1 MDQKFLEFWGH
12 FLINSAK
19 SMNQADEF
27 NAWIKKGFSGFS
39 GTSDQ
44 SSSQC
49 SEFAEIA
56 NLFRKLYGL
65 DQFSENSSEYQDMAK
80 EAGEKFKNSFTDYLS
95 LMGFVHREEHLQL
108 VQKYEKLKEKCTDQE
123 ETIRHLKMLLNVK
136 NPMETEAMSNLQ
148 DIAKDQSRLF
158 QKMFDGMGQYV
169 NAVKSEIKSED
180 KPEAQTEATPQT
192 DLEQS
197 NEKKDGGRE
206 NNTKE

>member
-27 NAWIKKGFSGFS
+27 NAWVKKGFSGFP
-39 GTSDQ
+39 GTSGK

-49 SEFAEIA
+49 SEFEEIA

-65 DQFSENSSEYQDMAK
+65 DQFSENSSEYQNMAK

-95 LMGFVHREEHLQL
+95 LMGFVNKEEHLQL
-108 VQKYEKLKEKCTDQE
+108 IQKYEKLKEKCTDQE

-158 QKMFDGMGQYV
+158 QKMFEGMGQYV
-169 NAVKSEIKSED
+169 SAAKSEL
-180 KPEAQTEATPQT
+180 KPEFESEVQPET

-206 NNTKE
+206 NNTKK